1 MSNKLNGIKD
11 YFFTREGDFVVSI
24 TTIVGTFFG
33 FLGILLGII
42 FFYMS
47 DDKAVA
53 PAEVVQT
60 ISVQTTTGKNSPAIN
75 DTTIKGDF
83 VIGDK

>member
-1 MSNKLNGIKD
+1 MSNKLNGIKN
-11 YFFTREGDFVVSI
+11 YFLTREGDFVVSI

-53 PAEVVQT
+53 PAEVMPTV
-60 ISVQTTTGKNSPAIN
+60 SVQVSTGEKSPVIK
-75 DTTIKGDF
+75 DTTIEGDF